1 MNTQKLRKLVFAAA
15 VGGLY
20 AVLTIATAW
29 LPFTYGPVQFRI
41 SEALCVLPF
50 LFPHSSWG
58 LFVGCI
64 LANLLSPYPLD
75 IAVGALA
82 TLIAALCT
90 ARVRTKWLAPL
101 PPVLA
106 NGLLVGA
113 LIAWYEAGFGPGFV
127 PAFLF
132 HALTVALGEV
142 VICYALGLPLL
153 AAVKRIPP
161 LRKDAVQERLSK

>member
-1 MNTQKLRKLVFAAA
+1 MKTQKLRKLVLAAA
-15 VGGLY
+15 IGGLY
-20 AVLTIATAW
+20 AALTIATAW

-50 LFPHSSWG
+50 LFPYSAWG

-75 IAVGALA
+75 ILVGALA

-90 ARVRTKWLAPL
+90 ARLRSKWLAPL

-106 NGLLVGA
+106 NGLLIGA
-113 LIAWYEAGFGPGFV
+113 LIAWYQVGFGSGFIA
-127 PAFLF
+127 AFLYN
-132 HALTVALGEV
+132 ALTVALGEAV
-142 VICYALGLPLL
+142 VCYALGLPLL
-153 AAVKRIPP
+153 AAVKKIPA
-161 LRKDAVQERLSK
+161 LRREALQDRL